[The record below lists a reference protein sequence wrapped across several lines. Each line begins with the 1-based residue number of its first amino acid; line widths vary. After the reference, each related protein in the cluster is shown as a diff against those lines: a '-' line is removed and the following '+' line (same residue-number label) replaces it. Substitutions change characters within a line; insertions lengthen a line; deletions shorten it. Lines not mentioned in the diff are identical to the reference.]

1 MISPLRFVSL
11 GHGHVACANNIW
23 AVVKIKTAQNRRIL
37 ARAKA
42 EDRFLDWTAH
52 KPLKALVLMDNGS
65 VIGSSFSVATIFG
78 RLNKA
83 CEYDVAK
90 DMKLLEEDEEED

>member
-90 DMKLLEEDEEED
+90 NMKLLEEDEEED

>member
-23 AVVKIKTAQNRRIL
+23 AVVRINTAQNRRLL
-37 ARAKA
+37 AAAKA
-42 EDRFLDWTAH
+42 EGRFLDWTAH
-52 KPLKALVLMDNGS
+52 KPIKALVLMDNGI
-65 VIGSSFSVATIFG
+65 VIGSSFSVSAIFG

-83 CEYDVAK
+83 CEYDVAN
-90 DMKLLEEDEEED
+90 DLKLAEECDDD

>member
-90 DMKLLEEDEEED
+90 DLKLLDEDEEED

>member
-1 MISPLRFVSL
+1 MISTLRFVSL

-23 AVVKIKTAQNRRIL
+23 AVVKINTAQNRRIL

-42 EDRFLDWTAH
+42 EDRYLDWTAH
-52 KPLKALVLMDNGS
+52 KPMKALVLMDNGS

-83 CEYDVAK
+83 CEYDVTR
-90 DMKLLEEDEEED
+90 DLKLAEEDDDED